1 MTDSDVQPRSSP
13 AQIKG
18 WCPGA
23 WQPMA
28 ASDGLVVRVRPPG
41 GRLSQAQAYGVAELA
56 QRCASSWLE
65 LTNRANLQLRGVD
78 AAGHALLLDG
88 LRELDLLDRDAAA
101 EARRNVQVQPL
112 WTEGDTTQTLA
123 LHLGEWLARADAPA
137 LPPKFGFT
145 VDTGAVPCL
154 RGAYADIRLERHA
167 QGVLVYADGAAAGG
181 VFAPEEAPAQ
191 ALALARWFLAAG
203 GAPEGRGRMAALLT
217 RCDLPA
223 AWQQVPVPAAV
234 GKALEPGPQPGGTL
248 VGLAFGLMQVGTLAA
263 LADGGALRLTPWRSV
278 YVEGEAPLPK
288 FSELITDKNDARLR
302 IAACTGAPHC
312 QQAWAPTRDLALAL
326 APLVPS
332 GQMLHVS
339 GCAKGCAHPKMAT
352 TVVATPRGYDF
363 IRHGTAACAPDHRGL
378 ALLALELLLKNKTF
392 HAPRL

>member
-145 VDTGAVPCL
+145 VDTGAAPCL

>member
-1 MTDSDVQPRSSP
+1 MTDFPVQTRSSQV
-13 AQIKG
+13 QIKG

-41 GRLSQAQAYGVAELA
+41 GRLSQAQAHGIAELV
-56 QRCASSWLE
+56 RCCASPWLE
-65 LTNRANLQLRGVD
+65 LTNRANLQLRGVN
-78 AAGHALLLDG
+78 AAGHVPLLDA

-123 LHLGEWLARADAPA
+123 LQLGECLARADAPA

-145 VDTGAVPCL
+145 VDTGEVPCL
-154 RGAYADIRLERHA
+154 RGAYADIRLERYA
-167 QGVLVYADGAAAGG
+167 QGVLVYADGATLGG
-181 VFAPEEAPAQ
+181 VFTPEEAPAG

-217 RCDLPA
+217 RCDLPV

-234 GKALEPGPQPGGTL
+234 GNALEPGPQPGGTL
-248 VGLAFGLMQVGTLAA
+248 VGLAFGLTQASTLAA

-278 YVEGEAPLPK
+278 YVEGAAPLPD
-288 FSELITDKNDARLR
+288 FPELITDTNDARLR

-332 GQMLHVS
+332 GQLLHVS
-339 GCAKGCAHPKMAT
+339 GCAKGCAYPKRAT
-352 TVVATPRGYDF
+352 TVVATAQGYDF

-378 ALLALELLLKNKTF
+378 ALPALEQLLKNKTT
-392 HAPRL
+392 HAPRI